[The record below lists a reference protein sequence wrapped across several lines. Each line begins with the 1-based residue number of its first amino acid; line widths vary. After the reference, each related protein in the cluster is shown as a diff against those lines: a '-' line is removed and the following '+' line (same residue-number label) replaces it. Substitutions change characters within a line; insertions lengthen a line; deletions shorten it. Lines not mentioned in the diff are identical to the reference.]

1 MPGQNQSRAM
11 TRMSEDTKELELE
24 LEAEASEAIPGNN
37 ILIIDN
43 WVMK

>member
-1 MPGQNQSRAM
+1 M